1 MAEDSLRTLGIAY
14 KKLAAHDDLESK
26 DKRGIYE
33 VEKDKLTVLGILGV
47 MDLERP
53 EVPGAIAKCHKAGIT
68 VRMVTGDN
76 IVTAKAIARK
86 VGILKEGVDSL
97 VMEGP
102 DFHKL
107 VGGTVCKKCRTEI
120 CDCAKTKN
128 EAEAKDIDIR
138 EDTIGNAEEFDK
150 IKDTLLVL
158 ARSRPE
164 DKYTLVVGLKERG
177 NVVAV
182 TGDGT
187 NDAPA
192 LSKADVGFAMG
203 IAGTEVAR

>member
-1 MAEDSLRTLGIAY
+1 MAEGSLRTIGVAY
-14 KKLAAHDDLESK
+14 KKLGAHDDIESK

-33 VEKDKLTVLGILGV
+33 VEKDNLTILGILGV

-53 EVPGAIAKCHKAGIT
+53 EVPGAIEKCHKAGII

-107 VGGTVCKKCRTEI
+107 VGGTVCKKCRTET
-120 CDCAKTKN
+120 CECAKTKD
-128 EAEAKDIDIR
+128 EAEAKDIEMR
-138 EDTIGNAEEFDK
+138 EDTVGNA
-150 IKDTLLVL
+150 
-158 ARSRPE
+158 
-164 DKYTLVVGLKERG
+164 
-177 NVVAV
+177 
-182 TGDGT
+182 
-187 NDAPA
+187 
-192 LSKADVGFAMG
+192 
-203 IAGTEVAR
+203 